1 MMKTALENV
10 RNCLRRQLRDM
21 PPEDWSGFLVMVRAL
36 TQRIEYEAQAGQII
50 NLFDEKTRHGAGKR
64 VK

>member
-21 PPEDWSGFLVMVRAL
+21 PIEDWPGFLVAVRAL
-36 TQRIEYEAQAGQII
+36 TQRMEYSEFIKPRG
-50 NLFDEKTRHGAGKR
+50 EKTRHGAGKR
-64 VK
+64 SK

>member
-1 MMKTALENV
+1 MKTALENV

-21 PPEDWSGFLVMVRAL
+21 PVEDWPGFLVMVRAL

-50 NLFDEKTRHGAGKR
+50 QFLY
-64 VK
+64 